1 MDDWVIMRG
10 TGGCV
15 PWVEKVRPKV
25 RARAKEKV
33 MGEKVERGLMEK
45 VKGRVREVGQVEE
58 ARRVKVKERG
68 RDREVD
74 AGTAEVT
81 IIVTNA
87 PRPNKVPHSHQQEEE
102 EEDRRISSGGYQR

>member
-1 MDDWVIMRG
+1 MVWGKGVERVDGWVIMRG
-10 TGGCV
+10 TGGCA

-25 RARAKEKV
+25 RARAKERV

-45 VKGRVREVGQVEE
+45 VKERVREVGQMEG
-58 ARRVKVKERG
+58 ARRAKVKERG

-81 IIVTNA
+81 IIVTSA
-87 PRPNKVPHSHQQEEE
+87 PRPNQVPHLTL
-102 EEDRRISSGGYQR
+102 